1 LKALELNHS
10 FDFAHILLGSV
21 YLSKGQHQKANEEG
35 NKAVALNPNGADAH
49 SMLAFFLIFSGKT
62 QKAIELIKRAFRLNP
77 IPPPSYFLILGIA
90 YRMDGRYLEA
100 IEAYKKAII
109 RSPDYVA
116 AHMGMAACYSLLEQK
131 EKARETV
138 SEILRID
145 PNYSIEGMAKSVPYK
160 QKIDL
165 ENLLEAMRKAGLPEY
180 PPKE

>member
-1 LKALELNHS
+1 
-10 FDFAHILLGSV
+10 
-21 YLSKGQHQKANEEG
+21 
-35 NKAVALNPNGADAH
+35 
-49 SMLAFFLIFSGKT
+49 MLAFFLIFSGKT

-77 IPPPSYFLILGIA
+77 VPPPSYFLILGIA
-90 YRMDGRYLEA
+90 YRIDGRYLEA

-109 RSPDYVA
+109 ISPDYLA
-116 AHMGMAACYSLLEQK
+116 AYFGMAACYSLLEQK

-145 PNYSIEGMAKSVPYK
+145 PNYSIEIMAKTIPFK

-165 ENLLEAMRKAGLPEY
+165 DNLLEAMRQAGLPEH